1 MTAGSIPLR
10 RGITALL
17 ISVTICS
24 TMQTSAQAQSS
35 DAAIQK
41 TEPSNNTKAPERF
54 QVTGSRIKRTDVEGV
69 SSIIQ
74 IDQEAIQKSGV
85 STVGELLQNMAVSI
99 DGSYASQ
106 TVNDPRG
113 NVTHVNL
120 RGLGPENT
128 LVLLDGRRLPDEG
141 GLGVVDLSMIPMAAV
156 ERIEVLK
163 DSASA
168 IYGSDATGGVV
179 NIISK
184 KNFEGSAFYARASRP
199 QAKGGQQTQFSY
211 VNGVVGSNYRVLAAL
226 SHRHAEPV
234 FYRDRAWTREGISS
248 FSIPANI
255 GLTTLV
261 KNPETGLVETDDQG
275 NALTKTAYYA
285 SANCPADLPRVGR
298 GLCSYNYG
306 NTAAFAPESQDLG
319 FLGNIDYQINDSVS
333 LYSTLRAQ
341 QNENLWNMAPN
352 AGSFTI
358 PASTLLLK
366 PSLNLSGQELAPG
379 TNAVVRYRALPW
391 GNRTWEEINQGFGAS
406 VGLKGDFAQDWEW
419 NVSGA
424 QSQSRK
430 DSRSPRGFFLEDLVT
445 NNIGNGNFDPFET
458 NLADPKLAAL
468 VDQAA
473 YVPTTVNE
481 TRLRSFDANATGDI
495 FELPGGAAALA
506 VGASQFNQF
515 YQKTIDDISQTG
527 NVFGVA
533 ENKSGGGERTVNAVY
548 AELEMPIF
556 KQLDVQIAARHDQY
570 SDFGSTTNP
579 KLGMKYRPWSR
590 LLVRGNVGTGFK
602 APTLHQIYN
611 GGSIGSANLYDT
623 PNLNNIP
630 ERQDEVKVETYGN
643 KNLQEET
650 SLGYNAGLVAD
661 PFDSLSLTV
670 DYWYL
675 KINDIVRPVDAQKAL
690 DAAAAGQPLPGI
702 DIIHVN
708 DDSTGPLESIRVPTA
723 NLGRSEDSGYDL
735 SGEYRLKFGSNR
747 LSLSSDY
754 SRKIY
759 SKTVPFPGAEQ
770 INVLGDRGHPSW
782 RMVQAGNLALG
793 NQSFTLRNSII
804 GKQRKTPTPEQTGTL
819 ASFSTYDAQYAWSHP
834 WNGSVA
840 LGALNIFNKDFPKD
854 DTERTGDL
862 QRVSELYS
870 ADGRLFYVNINQVL

>member
-10 RGITALL
+10 RGTAALVIT
-17 ISVTICS
+17 VNICS
-24 TMQTSAQAQSS
+24 PREAAAQTPLNPVKSA
-35 DAAIQK
+35 
-41 TEPSNNTKAPERF
+41 KASERI

-156 ERIEVLK
+156 EKIEVLK

-184 KNFEGSAFYARASRP
+184 KNFEGSAIYARASRP
-199 QAKGGQQTQFSY
+199 EVKGGQQTHFSY
-211 VNGVVGSNYRVLAAL
+211 VNGVVASNYRVLAAL
-226 SHRHAEPV
+226 SYRHAEPV
-234 FYRDRAWTREGISS
+234 FYRDRAWTKEGVSS
-248 FSIPANI
+248 FAIPANI

-261 KNPETGLVETDDQG
+261 KNPTTGLVETDEQG
-275 NALTKTAYYA
+275 KPITKTAFYA
-285 SANCPADLPRVGR
+285 SSNCPPDLPRVGR

-306 NTAAFAPESQDLG
+306 KTAAFAPESKDLG
-319 FLGNIDYQINDSVS
+319 FLGNLDYEVNDRIT

-341 QNENLWNMAPN
+341 QNENVWNMAPN

-358 PASTLLLK
+358 SASTLLEK

-379 TNAVVRYRALPW
+379 TDAVVRYRALPW
-391 GNRTWEEINQGFGAS
+391 GNRTWEEVNQGFGAS
-406 VGLKGDFAQDWEW
+406 IGLKGEFAQDWEW
-419 NVSGA
+419 NISGA

-430 DSRSPRGFFLEDLVT
+430 DSRSPRGFFLKDLVS
-445 NNIGNGNFDPFET
+445 NNIASGNFDPFET
-458 NLADPKLAAL
+458 NLANPKLAAL
-468 VDQAA
+468 VNQAA
-473 YVPTTVNE
+473 YVPSTLNE
-481 TRLRSFDANATGDI
+481 TRLRSFDANATGEI
-495 FELPGGAAALA
+495 FTLPGGNAALA
-506 VGASQFNQF
+506 LGASQFNQY
-515 YQKTIDDISQTG
+515 YQKTIDDVSQTG
-527 NVFGVA
+527 NVFGIA
-533 ENKSGGGERTVNAVY
+533 EDKSGGGERTVNAVY
-548 AELEMPIF
+548 IELEMPVF
-556 KQLDVQIAARHDQY
+556 KQLDVQVAARHDQY

-579 KLGMKYRPWSR
+579 KLGMKYRPWSG
-590 LLVRGNVGTGFK
+590 LLLRGNVGTGFK
-602 APTLHQIYN
+602 APTLNQIYN

-623 PNLNNIP
+623 PNLKNIP
-630 ERQDEVKVETYGN
+630 ERQDEVDVETYGN
-643 KNLQEET
+643 RNLKEET
-650 SLGYNAGLVAD
+650 SLSYNAGLVAD
-661 PFDSLSLTV
+661 PVDGLSMAA

-690 DAAAAGQPLPGI
+690 DAAAAGEALPGI

-708 DDSTGPLESIRVPTA
+708 DDPTGPLKRIRVPTA

-735 SGEYRLKFGSNR
+735 SAEYRVKVGSSR
-747 LSLSSDY
+747 IALSSDY

-770 INVLGDRGHPSW
+770 INVLGERGHPRW
-782 RMVQAGNLALG
+782 RMIHTGNLVTG
-793 NQSFTLRNSII
+793 NQSITLRNSVI
-804 GKQRKTPTPEQTGTL
+804 GEQSKTPTPEQTGTL
-819 ASFSTYDAQYAWSHP
+819 AAFSTYDAQYAWNHP
-834 WNGSVA
+834 WNGSIA